1 MYHIH
6 EQHNASDFNNRELQ
20 RLGLLGKPYILG
32 LRFHLS
38 IPFQADVSS
47 NLYIQRKGEEFP
59 TLVKSDVKTPY
70 PNKSVHALY
79 NKVGRKQS
87 KEFLPIPFDSFE
99 ELQGIERVMALWT
112 IETKVKDGEITEYVL
127 QDNVITGFENKEQ
140 AGTYGMCCY
149 DEPYL
154 TMFCRANG
162 SEGFLDKRL
171 SIKDDKVHS
180 DILLGSD
187 YDDACF
193 FFLKD
198 DTLETIT
205 EYHAENSDFQLNIEN
220 DFIWGVMGFQ
230 SLKRDMMNKTTQ
242 KDIVSYYRSVITLND
257 RGIIA

>member
-32 LRFHLS
+32 LRFRLS

-99 ELQGIERVMALWT
+99 ELQGRMILY
-112 IETKVKDGEITEYVL
+112 GE
-127 QDNVITGFENKEQ
+127 
-140 AGTYGMCCY
+140 
-149 DEPYL
+149 
-154 TMFCRANG
+154 
-162 SEGFLDKRL
+162 
-171 SIKDDKVHS
+171 
-180 DILLGSD
+180 
-187 YDDACF
+187 
-193 FFLKD
+193 
-198 DTLETIT
+198 
-205 EYHAENSDFQLNIEN
+205 
-220 DFIWGVMGFQ
+220 
-230 SLKRDMMNKTTQ
+230 
-242 KDIVSYYRSVITLND
+242 
-257 RGIIA
+257 